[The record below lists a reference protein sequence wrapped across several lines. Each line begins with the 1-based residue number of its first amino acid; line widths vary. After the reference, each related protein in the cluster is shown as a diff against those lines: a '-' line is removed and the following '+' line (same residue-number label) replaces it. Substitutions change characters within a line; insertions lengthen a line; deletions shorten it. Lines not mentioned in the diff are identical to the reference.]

1 MPAGH
6 RQAKPDLKA
15 RIVEEGHL
23 FDFFQLIYLME
34 RWLDRPAQIGR
45 RGPYK
50 DEGIRLRPDTSLAFP
65 PSDVYRVEV
74 PGEDEK
80 KREETW
86 AYRVVVSFMGLYGT
100 SSPTP
105 TYLSELVG
113 FTDVDAD
120 PLTDFLD
127 LFNHRLISLYYRAW
141 VRYRYPYRYE
151 RGGKDELS
159 GYLLSFIGL
168 GDPATRSLTALPCE
182 RLLSYIGLLS
192 MRTRPPV
199 ALKLLVENY
208 FGGVTANVQELL
220 FRWVPIPLERQNR
233 LGRANVQL
241 GVDCTLGSR
250 VPDRSGKMRV
260 GLGPLGFDRFL
271 EFLPDQKNYA
281 DLCALVNVWVFE
293 RFDYDAE
300 LVVKKEE
307 IPPLRLA
314 STGPPRLGWTSWLTA
329 TGGCAT
335 NQAVVLAKKPRHAM
349 SKEMEST
356 P

>member
-1 MPAGH
+1 MPAGR
-6 RQAKPDLKA
+6 RQAEPDLKR

-23 FDFFQLIYLME
+23 FDFFQLIHLME
-34 RWLDRPAQIGR
+34 KLLDRPAPIGR
-45 RGPYK
+45 LGPYRN
-50 DEGIRLRPDTSLAFP
+50 EGVRLRPETSLAFP

-74 PGEDEK
+74 PGEEEK
-80 KREETW
+80 RREEGW
-86 AYRVVVSFMGLYGT
+86 AFRVVVSFMGLYGT

-120 PLTDFLD
+120 PLVDFLD

-151 RGGKDELS
+151 PGGKDELS

-168 GDPATRSLTALPCE
+168 GDPEVRRLTALPSQ
-182 RLLSYIGLLS
+182 RLISYIGLMA

-208 FGGVTANVQELL
+208 FGNVTADVKELL
-220 FRWVPIPLERQNR
+220 FRWVPIPPERQNR
-233 LGRANVQL
+233 LGLANVQL
-241 GVDCTLGSR
+241 GVDCTLGAR
-250 VPDRSGKMRV
+250 VPDRAGKIRV
-260 GLGPLGFDRFL
+260 QLGPLGYDRFL
-271 EFLPDQKNYA
+271 DFLPDQPSFT
-281 DLCALVNVWVFE
+281 DLCALANVWVFE
-293 RFDYDAE
+293 RFEYDTE
-300 LVVKKEE
+300 MVVKKDE
-307 IPPLRLA
+307 IPAFRLG
-314 STGPPRLGWTSWLTA
+314 TDTPPRLGWTSWLTA

-335 NQAVVLAKKPRHAM
+335 DQHVVLARKPRATIAR
-349 SKEMEST
+349 EQELT